1 MFLDAFVE
9 AMLMMVSQQL
19 NLCFNTLL
27 SLPLLNRLYSGS
39 LVHGLCRQ
47 LLTSTS
53 VESLLSTCPEA
64 TQLYEHLFNAT
75 RSYAPAELFL
85 PKGKSNSKKKRR
97 KKPGASRS
105 KNSVGTLS
113 DNRCW
118 YERSNRF
125 GLLMVENTEEHTE
138 ASEFE

>member
-1 MFLDAFVE
+1 
-9 AMLMMVSQQL
+9 MLMVVSRGL
-19 NLCFNTLL
+19 SLCFNTLL
-27 SLPLLNRLYSGS
+27 SLPWNRLYSGS

-53 VESLLSTCPEA
+53 VESLLSMCPEA

-97 KKPGASRS
+97 KKHGASQS

-113 DNRCW
+113 ANRRW

-125 GLLMVENTEEHTE
+125 GILMVENMEEHTE

>member
-9 AMLMMVSQQL
+9 AMLMMVSQRL

-27 SLPLLNRLYSGS
+27 SLPLLNRLYNGS

-97 KKPGASRS
+97 KKQGASRS